1 MEDINQWLEDTKGR
15 CARLSEGYR
24 LELEQLWWANLMF
37 VVAPAVA
44 STAAAII
51 AAIPADKLGS
61 VLQNWFLPPAS
72 ILAGLA
78 AILVAVHRALKCDEF
93 QAECIRL
100 TQEYQA
106 IVEMAAL
113 ALARPA
119 EERLEAQA
127 SIGKELTMLVKNA
140 RARLPSRLW
149 KRADKR
155 FKESMLLWLPA
166 RAP

>member
-1 MEDINQWLEDTKGR
+1 MGGIMEDINQWLEDTKGR

-106 IVEMAAL
+106 I
-113 ALARPA
+113 
-119 EERLEAQA
+119 
-127 SIGKELTMLVKNA
+127 
-140 RARLPSRLW
+140 
-149 KRADKR
+149 
-155 FKESMLLWLPA
+155 
-166 RAP
+166 

>member
-1 MEDINQWLEDTKGR
+1 MEDINHWLEETKGR
-15 CARLSEGYR
+15 CARLSEGFR
-24 LELEQLWWANLMF
+24 LELELLWWANLAF
-37 VVAPAVA
+37 VVVPAVA

-51 AAIPADKLGS
+51 AAIPAEKLGS
-61 VLQNWFLPPAS
+61 LFQGWFLPPAS

-78 AILVAVHRALKCDEF
+78 AILVAVHKSLKCDEF

-106 IVEMAAL
+106 IAEMAAV
-113 ALARPA
+113 ALARPL

-127 SIGKELTMLVKNA
+127 AIGKELTTLVKNA
-140 RARLPSRLW
+140 RARLPTRMW

-155 FKESMLLWLPA
+155 FKESMLPWLPA

>member
-1 MEDINQWLEDTKGR
+1 MEDINKWLEETQGR

-24 LELEQLWWANLMF
+24 LELEQLWWANLTF

-51 AAIPADKLGS
+51 AAIPAGRLGS
-61 VLQNWFLPPAS
+61 LFQGWFLPPAS

-78 AILVAVHRALKCDEF
+78 AILVTVHKALKCDEF

-100 TQEYQA
+100 AQEFQTIA
-106 IVEMAAL
+106 EMAAV

-119 EERLEAQA
+119 EERLDAQA
-127 SIGKELTMLVKNA
+127 SIGKELCLLVKNA
-140 RARLPSRLW
+140 RARLPTRMW

-155 FKESMLLWLPA
+155 FKDSVLPWLPV